1 MEDGGKG
8 RRKRRGGSIL
18 ILNWLVFW
26 GNDRVELEMEGF
38 LLVVWFVVDMIT
50 DGDANDY
57 VV

>member
-38 LLVVWFVVDMIT
+38 LLVVWLVVDMVT